1 MDIAIENTAT
11 RILKM
16 ALWLVL
22 GTCLIGSAPVRAVT
36 ITATVSA
43 NITGGIAGNA
53 STGLS
58 FGDVSPG
65 TSPGSVTV
73 DISGFRT
80 SVGGVSL
87 GMSTPATPAIFQVTG
102 TPSST
107 YTITA
112 PTSLSLTDGAGNFM
126 MVDNFTSSPSGTG
139 GLLDAGGSQS
149 LTVGGTLHVGA
160 NQPGGSYT
168 GVLGMTIV
176 YY

>member
-1 MDIAIENTAT
+1 MINAL
-11 RILKM
+11 RIL
-16 ALWLVL
+16 LGVCLV
-22 GTCLIGSAPVRAVT
+22 GSAPVMAAT
-36 ITATVSA
+36 ITANVSA

-65 TSPGSVTV
+65 ISPGSVTV

-80 SVGGVSL
+80 SVGGVTL
-87 GMSTPATPAIFQVTG
+87 GMSNPASPAIFQVTG

-107 YTITA
+107 YSITS
-112 PTSLSLTDGAGNFM
+112 PVSLSLTDGAGNFM
-126 MVDNFTSSPSGTG
+126 TVDNFTSSPSGTG
-139 GLLDAGGSQS
+139 GLLDAGGSQT

-160 NQPGGSYT
+160 NQSGGTYT
-168 GVLGMTIV
+168 GVLGLTIV

>member
-1 MDIAIENTAT
+1 MKIFAEKTLESTA
-11 RILKM
+11 KMM
-16 ALWLVL
+16 ALLFTAFIWSEP
-22 GTCLIGSAPVRAVT
+22 TMAAT
-36 ITATVSA
+36 ITANVSA
-43 NITGGIAGNA
+43 NITGGIAGTA

-87 GMSTPATPAIFQVTG
+87 GMSRPASPAIFQVTG
-102 TPSST
+102 IPSYT
-107 YTITA
+107 YSITS
-112 PTSLSLTDGAGNFM
+112 PTSLSLTDGSGNYM
-126 MVDNFTSSPSGTG
+126 TVNNFTSSPSGSG
-139 GLLDAGGSQS
+139 GLLDAGGSQT
-149 LTVGGTLHVGA
+149 LTVGGTLHVDA

-168 GVLGMTIV
+168 GVLAMTII